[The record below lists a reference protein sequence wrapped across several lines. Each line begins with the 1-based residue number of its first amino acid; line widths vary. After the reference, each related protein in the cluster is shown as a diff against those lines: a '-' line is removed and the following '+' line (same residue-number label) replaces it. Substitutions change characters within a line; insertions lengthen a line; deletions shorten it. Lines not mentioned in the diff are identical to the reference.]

1 MIDFGN
7 VGTVVVHEVLKTPC
21 VQFFPHEGKTVEDM
35 LKVLDAGLTRMND
48 DSHDK
53 KHRGILLNREKYRA
67 FGKELPIPCVFIFEG
82 EQE

>member
-1 MIDFGN
+1 MIDFSD
-7 VGTVVVHEVLKTPC
+7 VVIIQLHQIKETQC

-35 LKVLDAGLTRMND
+35 LHVLDAGLTRMND

-82 EQE
+82 LEE

>member
-1 MIDFGN
+1 MIDFSE
-7 VGTVVVHEVLKTPC
+7 VGTVVMHQVMKTPC

-35 LKVLDAGLTRMND
+35 LQVLDAGLTKMND

-53 KHRGILLNREKYRA
+53 KQRGILLNREKYRV

-82 EQE
+82 LEE

>member
-1 MIDFGN
+1 MIDFSD

-35 LKVLDAGLTRMND
+35 LQVLDAGLSRMND
-48 DSHDK
+48 DSDVQK
-53 KHRGILLNREKYRA
+53 RRGILLNQTKYKA
-67 FGKELPIPCVFIFEG
+67 KQLPIPCVFIFEE

>member
-1 MIDFGN
+1 MIDFSE

-21 VQFFPHEGKTVEDM
+21 VQFFPHEGKTVGDM
-35 LKVLDAGLTRMND
+35 LQVLDAGLTRMND

-53 KHRGILLNREKYRA
+53 KHRGILLNREKYKVRQ
-67 FGKELPIPCVFIFEG
+67 LPIPCVFIFEE